1 MDSEQNDLKT
11 NLFWINFSKLES
23 NLKQLVSHQFDPS
36 IERELSRLND
46 LELIKIEGEKTSYYH
61 LVRLLSFF
69 REDFQEKAF
78 KTNINFE
85 MKEPSNLPL
94 PNIFLN
100 E

>member
-46 LELIKIEGEKTSYYH
+46 LELIKIEGEKLHIIILFDYYLFSERIFKKKH
-61 LVRLLSFF
+61 LR
-69 REDFQEKAF
+69 R
-78 KTNINFE
+78 I
-85 MKEPSNLPL
+85 
-94 PNIFLN
+94 
-100 E
+100 